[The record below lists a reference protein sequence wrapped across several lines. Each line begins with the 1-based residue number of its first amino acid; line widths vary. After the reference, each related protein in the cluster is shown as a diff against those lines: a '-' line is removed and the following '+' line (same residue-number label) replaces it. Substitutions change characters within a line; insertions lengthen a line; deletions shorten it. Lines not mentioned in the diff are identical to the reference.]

1 MSPNSIIFQFPT
13 GYEPADV
20 DPLPNDDA
28 DDHDHNNGKIGD
40 GSGVHFV
47 RSGGQ
52 NKNSN
57 AFSQIG
63 INVTNEM
70 GQVRILDG
78 RDVENNN
85 EDQQDETEHHGH
97 SKVSGLGIG
106 KMQQ

>member
-1 MSPNSIIFQFPT
+1 M
-13 GYEPADV
+13 
-20 DPLPNDDA
+20 PNDDT
-28 DDHDHNNGKIGD
+28 DEHDHNNGKIVDGGGGDGRGVVFD
-40 GSGVHFV
+40 GSGH
-47 RSGGQ
+47 

-97 SKVSGLGIG
+97 SKVS
-106 KMQQ
+106 